1 MINFIGFDNIIN
13 NFYLRAEKNTLSHA
27 HLIVGPE
34 GIGKSILAR
43 IFALKILNKD
53 KDLNYIDIINYRP
66 EKATFGVDEARKII
80 EEVSKKAFEGDKKVI
95 IIHKANTLT
104 VQAQNA
110 LLKTIED
117 PPYGVFFIIL
127 CENLELML
135 ETIRSRCQI
144 YKLTPLNKEEMLRFI
159 ETLNITDQNKKVT
172 ALAYAEGVP
181 GRAVQILED
190 EKLMQLRD
198 IIRQSLIELRTNKNY
213 IVDYE
218 TKLDNYKDR
227 KNEVLDTYTSLIRDI
242 IIYKELTKKE
252 LIINIDMI
260 DAICEIS
267 EQISY
272 KKLNLLLKNVE
283 EARINLLSNINYSMV
298 ISTMLIEFLEEYA

>member
-1 MINFIGFDNIIN
+1 MINFIGFDNIIK
-13 NFYLRAEKNTLSHA
+13 NFYLRVEKNNLSHA

-159 ETLNITDQNKKVT
+159 ETLNITAQNRKVT

-213 IVDYE
+213 IVEYE
-218 TKLDNYKDR
+218 IKLDNYKER

>member
-1 MINFIGFDNIIN
+1 MINFIGFDNIIK
-13 NFYLRAEKNTLSHA
+13 NFYLRVEKNNLSHA

-110 LLKTIED
+110 LLKTVED

-159 ETLNITDQNKKVT
+159 ETINITDQNKKVT

>member
-1 MINFIGFDNIIN
+1 MINFIGFDNIIK
-13 NFYLRAEKNTLSHA
+13 NFYLRVEKNNLSHA

-159 ETLNITDQNKKVT
+159 ETLNITDQNRKVT

-190 EKLMQLRD
+190 EKLIQLRE
-198 IIRQSLIELRTNKNY
+198 IIKQSLIELRANKNY
-213 IVDYE
+213 IVEYE
-218 TKLDNYKDR
+218 TKLDNYKER

-298 ISTMLIEFLEEYA
+298 ISTMLIEFLEESA